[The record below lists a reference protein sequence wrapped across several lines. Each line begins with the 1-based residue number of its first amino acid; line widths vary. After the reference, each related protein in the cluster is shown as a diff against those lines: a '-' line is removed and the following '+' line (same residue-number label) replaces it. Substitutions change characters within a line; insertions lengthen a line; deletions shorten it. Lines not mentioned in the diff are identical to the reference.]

1 MSDWTDWKTP
11 KIEIAVVDDTSATAR
26 CDRGFLRLKRLT
38 LTNRHEGGAES
49 EAYPYDMVQRDA
61 LDAVVVVLHRKS
73 TDHTVEVC
81 VRSSLRPPL
90 AFRDPT
96 TTPLEGD
103 HDPVVWEVPAGL
115 IEPDE
120 KGMAGVRACAARESL
135 EETGYAVAAEAFEPL
150 GPPCY
155 LSPGVLA
162 EQLHFCVASVD
173 GLTEGAPT
181 LDGSPVEAG
190 MRVLFVPLGEALA
203 ALDSGRIADAKSEVA
218 LRRFAHT
225 LVTR

>member
-1 MSDWTDWKTP
+1 MTEPTDWTTP
-11 KIEIAVVDDTSATAR
+11 KIEITVVADKSATAR
-26 CDRGFLRLKRLT
+26 CDQGFLRVQRLT
-38 LTNRHEGGAES
+38 LTNRHEGGEQS

-61 LDAVVVVLHRKS
+61 LDAVVVVLHRTGDDGTS
-73 TDHTVEVC
+73 MVC

-90 AFRDPT
+90 AFRDPA

-115 IEPDE
+115 IEPGE
-120 KGMAGVRACAARESL
+120 KGMDGVRACAARETL
-135 EETGYAVAAEAFEPL
+135 EETGYDVRPDAFSSL
-150 GPPCY
+150 GPACY

-173 GLTEGAPT
+173 GLSEGAPT

-190 MRVLFVPLGEALA
+190 MKVLFVPLDEALS

-218 LRRFAHT
+218 LRRFAAGQAP
-225 LVTR
+225 R